1 MNNHNEINPWE
12 EIPLSDYENHM
23 RLKSVQQLQ
32 TLDKMMRRQFSLCD
46 ADTAMILG
54 VAGGNG
60 LEHVAG
66 GGFKQVFGVDINPD
80 YLRQ

>member
-32 TLDKMMRRQFSLCD
+32 PLDKMMRRQFSLCD
-46 ADTAMILG
+46 ADTAMILALQEATDWSTLRG
-54 VAGGNG
+54 V
-60 LEHVAG
+60 VSS
-66 GGFKQVFGVDINPD
+66 KCSVWT
-80 YLRQ
+80 